1 MYLVYEIGKLKI
13 LHVMHDKKSFDHP
26 MVEMLLQSLIPPYH
40 LVMIGEG
47 FSVLFAGDTYTRSRE
62 REEK

>member
-1 MYLVYEIGKLKI
+1 
-13 LHVMHDKKSFDHP
+13 

-62 REEK
+62 RERRNRTKVEKETQQPVL

>member
-1 MYLVYEIGKLKI
+1 
-13 LHVMHDKKSFDHP
+13 

-47 FSVLFAGDTYTRSRE
+47 FSVLFAGDIHEIERE
-62 REEK
+62 RGEIGLK